1 MRYKAAIFDMDG
13 TVLDT
18 AGDLTDAINH
28 ALGLLGYRNDFTVE
42 DSKFFF
48 GSGIKV
54 ALTRAFAL
62 AENMASGYELLKVGT
77 ENDDIS
83 PRIDEELITKA
94 VELYRPY
101 YSTHNDI
108 KTREY
113 PGISD
118 LIKELKKS
126 GIKTAVVSNKPD
138 DSVRALSERL
148 FSGLFDVYLGEQP
161 GIKRKPAPDMVNK
174 ALDTLGVE
182 KKDAVY
188 IGDSEIDL
196 LTAKNSGLDCI
207 TVTWGFRTREYLE
220 EHGAT
225 VFADTTSE
233 VFDRFGVI

>member
-1 MRYKAAIFDMDG
+1 MKYKAAIFDMDG

-28 ALGLLGYRNDFTVE
+28 ALGSLGYRDDFTVE

-54 ALTRAFAL
+54 AITRAFAL
-62 AENMASGYELLKVGT
+62 AEGMASGRELLRVGT
-77 ENDDIS
+77 EKDDIS
-83 PRIDEELITKA
+83 PRIDEELVSKA
-94 VELYRPY
+94 LEIYRPY

-113 PGISD
+113 PGITELLKS
-118 LIKELKKS
+118 LKKA
-126 GIKTAVVSNKPD
+126 GIKTAVVSNKPN
-138 DSVRALSERL
+138 DSVVALSERL
-148 FSGLFDVYLGEQP
+148 FNGLFDVYMGEQP
-161 GIKRKPAPDMVNK
+161 GIERKPAPDM
-174 ALDTLGVE
+174 TLKILSELGME

-207 TVTWGFRTREYLE
+207 TVTWGFRSREYLE
-220 EHGAT
+220 EHGAS
-225 VFADTTSE
+225 VFADNTGE
-233 VFDRFGVI
+233 VLKLFEIS